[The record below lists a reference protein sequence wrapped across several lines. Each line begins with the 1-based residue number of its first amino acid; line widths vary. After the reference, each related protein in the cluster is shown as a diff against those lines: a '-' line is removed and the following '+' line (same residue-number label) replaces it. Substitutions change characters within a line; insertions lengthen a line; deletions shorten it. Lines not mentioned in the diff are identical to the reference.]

1 MNWWGRLTR
10 RRTLERQ
17 LDAELRDH
25 LERLVAD
32 YRSQGLPEAE
42 ARRRARLEFGGPDQV
57 KEWCRDV
64 RGTRWLDEL
73 AQDVR
78 YGCRGLC
85 RHPGFTAVAVVTLG
99 LGVAATMTIFNLV
112 EALLLRPLP
121 VPQAG
126 QLVTLIRWQDG
137 HSSEHF
143 SYPQVRLLAERTDLF
158 TALAGVGS
166 DIVNVGP
173 PEGLEATGAAWV
185 SGGYF
190 ATLDLVP
197 AAGRLLTPADDRP
210 GAAPAAVITH
220 EYWMRRFGGDPA
232 AVGAHLLI
240 EGVNV
245 PIAGI
250 TPPGFTGA
258 TVGEHAAIT
267 LAIGTRPRLQP
278 ENDSFLDAS
287 SRWLRILGRPHRDV
301 APGQLQAAVDSA
313 WPGILRA
320 TLPDRLNAETRAAR
334 SRMTVTVQPGAQG
347 TSRIRARF
355 RTPLA
360 VAMALVALVLV
371 IACVNVANLLLARAA
386 TRSRE
391 IALRLAIGAGRG
403 RILRQLLTE
412 SALLAVLGTLI
423 GLALGVAGSHGLV
436 ELIAGAASGPDASV
450 VSLAVARNWRVSAAA
465 MMVMGAAT
473 LLFGLAPSW
482 QASLTGPRAVASG
495 ANPVAESHGRL
506 AAGLIVAQVALSLAL
521 VTGAGLFVRSLH
533 TLRTL
538 DRGFRTDNVLLV
550 SFGPT
555 RARMPPGALRA
566 FNRSVLRAVE
576 DLPGIRAASLAAVTP
591 LQGGGMST
599 PIFVNGVSTGREEV
613 YFNVVAPRFFEIMQT
628 ALLAG
633 RDFTAADDATSPR
646 VAVVNEAFVRLYL
659 RQGSA
664 LGQRVSFTGPPD
676 AMRIVGVVRDAVYET
691 LRAAPPPTL
700 YVSYLQQRDRRMTL
714 VIEVP
719 DSMGAAAAAV
729 RAEVQPRVPAQ
740 PLRVRTLA
748 AQVDGSLIRERL
760 MALLASVFGTLALML
775 AAVGLYGL
783 VSYSVTNRTREIGVR
798 LALGARRAR
807 IERWVCQEALR
818 LVALGIAIG
827 VPAAWLVSRLVRT
840 LIFGVTPADPATL
853 AGAVGVLII
862 VTLLATLGPA
872 RRAARI
878 DPVLALRR
886 E

>member
-10 RRTLERQ
+10 RRLLERQ

-25 LERLVAD
+25 LERLVAH
-32 YRSQGLPEAE
+32 YRSDGLTEVE
-42 ARRRARLEFGGPDQV
+42 ARRRARLEFGGLEQV
-57 KEWCRDV
+57 KESCRDA
-64 RGTRWLDEL
+64 RGTRWLDDL

-85 RHPGFTAVAVVTLG
+85 GRPGFTAVAIATLA

-121 VPQAG
+121 VPNAG
-126 QLVTLIRWQDG
+126 ELVTLARTQDG
-137 HSSEHF
+137 NTSDHF

-158 TALAGVGS
+158 RALAGIGS
-166 DIVNVGP
+166 DTVNVGP
-173 PEGLEATGAAWV
+173 PGAVESTGAAWV

-190 ATLDLVP
+190 ATLGLVP

-220 EYWMRRFGGDPA
+220 DYWMRRFGGDPA

-240 EGVNV
+240 EGIDV

-250 TPPGFTGA
+250 TPRGFTGA
-258 TVGEHAAIT
+258 TVGEHADIT
-267 LAIGTRPRLQP
+267 LAVSTRPLLQP
-278 ENDSFLDAS
+278 ESDSFLDAS
-287 SRWLRILGRPHRDV
+287 SRWLRLLGRPPRGV
-301 APGQLQAAVDSA
+301 GPGQLQAALDSA
-313 WPGILRA
+313 WPGILQA
-320 TLPDRLNAETRAAR
+320 TLPDRLNPETHAAR

-360 VAMALVALVLV
+360 VAMVLVTLVLV

-386 TRSRE
+386 ARSRE
-391 IALRLAIGAGRG
+391 MALRAAIGAGRG

-412 SALLAVLGTLI
+412 SALLAVFGTAI

-436 ELIAGAASGPDASV
+436 ALIAGAASGPDASG
-450 VSLAVARNWRVSAAA
+450 VSLDVALNWRVSAAA
-465 MMVMGAAT
+465 IVVMAATT

-482 QASLTGPRAVASG
+482 RASLTGPRAVASS

-506 AAGLIVAQVALSLAL
+506 AACLIVAQLALSLAL
-521 VTGAGLFVRSLH
+521 VTGAGQFVRSLH
-533 TLRTL
+533 TLRTV
-538 DRGFRTDNVLLV
+538 DRGFRTEAVLLV
-550 SFGPT
+550 SFAPT
-555 RARMPPGALRA
+555 RAKMPPGELRA
-566 FNRSVLRAVE
+566 FNHSVLRAVE
-576 DLPGIRAASLAAVTP
+576 DLPRIRAASLAAVTP

-613 YFNVVAPRFFEIMQT
+613 YFNVVAPRFFQIMQT
-628 ALLAG
+628 RLLAG
-633 RDFTAADDATSPR
+633 RDFTAADDATSPK
-646 VAVVNEAFVRLYL
+646 VAVVNEAFVRRYL
-659 RQGSA
+659 QPGSA

-676 AMRIVGVVRDAVYET
+676 DTRIVGVVRDAVYET

-700 YVSYLQQRDRRMTL
+700 YVSYLQQRDRPMTL
-714 VIEVP
+714 VIDAP
-719 DSMGAAAAAV
+719 DSIGAAAAAV
-729 RAEVQPRVPAQ
+729 RAEVQPLVPAQ

-748 AQVDGSLIRERL
+748 AQVEGSLIRERL
-760 MALLASVFGTLALML
+760 MALLATVFGTIALTL

-783 VSYSVTNRTREIGVR
+783 VSYSVTNRTREIGIR
-798 LALGARRAR
+798 LALGARRATL
-807 IERWVCQEALR
+807 ERWIMHEALR
-818 LVALGIAIG
+818 LLALGIAIG
-827 VPAAWLVSRLVRT
+827 VPAAWLLSRLART
-840 LIFGVTPADPATL
+840 LMFGVTPADPATL
-853 AGAVGVLII
+853 AGACGVLII
-862 VTLLATLGPA
+862 VGLLAALGPA
-872 RRAARI
+872 RRAGRI
-878 DPVLALRR
+878 DSVLALRS